1 MTAIKSRWAA
11 WIGVVFGVGCLGCS
25 MTPQALVPTGSGAY
39 AGVTSAGERIVLNL
53 QQDGRAVRGHGTV
66 GAEPFAVAGPLAWTA
81 VGSLLQA
88 NGSAA
93 TRELRLSADGEELIL
108 TTPGGVDE
116 VLVRQ
121 GDAAA
126 GAAGPFAGSYE
137 GTDAGGALVRA
148 VITQSGSLLAGAGT
162 LFGQPA
168 GITGRVTSGTLA
180 DGILILADGSQARFQ
195 AELSADGQSVAVRGL
210 GAPTTLR
217 RRR

>member
-1 MTAIKSRWAA
+1 
-11 WIGVVFGVGCLGCS
+11 
-25 MTPQALVPTGSGAY
+25 MTPQALVPTGSGTY
-39 AGVTSAGERIVLNL
+39 GGVTSTGQRIVLTL
-53 QQDGRAVRGHGTV
+53 QQEGRAVRGHGTV
-66 GAEPFAVAGPLAWTA
+66 GEEPFVIAGPLAWTA

-88 NGSAA
+88 NGAAA

-108 TTPGGVDE
+108 TTPDGTEE
-116 VLVRQ
+116 VLARQ
-121 GDAAA
+121 GDVAT

-137 GTDAGGALVRA
+137 GADAGGALVRA
-148 VITQSGSLLAGAGT
+148 VIAQRGNLLAGAGT
-162 LFGQPA
+162 LLGQPA
-168 GITGRVTSGTLA
+168 GITGRVTSGTVA